1 MAGSPPNKDQASNL
15 SSMVKR
21 LLLPSVLLLGT
32 ATVVVA
38 DPTTPLTLQP
48 ASPQAPYNQ
57 ADPVVEAIPQWATLR
72 QSDTLPFDSYANFLM
87 AHPGWPGEAAMRRA
101 AERALAPDSISPI
114 RAIAFFDKFPPL
126 TNTGQARY
134 AEALASAG
142 RPREALDAARK
153 AWTSGSLMPT
163 DEALINGRFGSQ
175 FTPAD
180 QDERMDRLL
189 WAGKTSAAQRQID
202 LTSQA
207 KRALFQARL
216 ALRTNS
222 PDAQM
227 QADALPAVFQNDAGF
242 VADKAIWLRAASAD
256 AARAWLAQP
265 RQLTG
270 RPAEVERWFE
280 LLLSTAKAAQDAGDA
295 RAAYQIAQL
304 LDQSYAP
311 GTVVR
316 DRPLGERDDYTS
328 VAWLA
333 GWTSLYGGRAADA
346 VGMFERYAAAA
357 RSPQT
362 QAKGHYWAARAAQ
375 AAGRA
380 AEANRFYEEA
390 AEHPDQ
396 FYGQLAL
403 ERLGRSIPPPGTLG
417 STTPSPAER
426 VAFNQREI
434 VRAARILGQQ
444 GDWQNQSQFIRA
456 IAASVES
463 DADHA
468 LANELAQGIGR
479 PDLAV
484 MVGRSAR
491 LNGASD
497 YVRAGYPQ
505 VKVPQGQEAWSTII
519 HAIARQESQFDRE
532 AVSRAG
538 ARGLMQLMPGTAREA
553 AGKIGLSYDA
563 AALTTDIG
571 YNIQLGSSYFQRLL
585 AYNGGNYPLAI
596 AAYNAGQGNVN
607 KWIAANGDPRYPG
620 ADMIKWIEQI
630 PFTETRGYVQHVL
643 ENAVVYDT
651 LHPEKATMRG
661 PNLLSAYLGKSSK
674 G

>member
-1 MAGSPPNKDQASNL
+1 MAGSPSNKDRASNL

-21 LLLPSVLLLGT
+21 LLLPSALLLGT
-32 ATVVVA
+32 ATTVIA
-38 DPTTPLTLQP
+38 DPTAPLTLQP
-48 ASPQAPYNQ
+48 ASPQAPYNA
-57 ADPVVEAIPQWATLR
+57 ADPVLAAIPQWAALR
-72 QSDTLPFDSYANFLM
+72 QSDTLPFDSYASFM
-87 AHPGWPGEAAMRRA
+87 IAHPGWPGEAAMRRA

-114 RAIAFFDKFPPL
+114 RVIAFFDKFPPL

-142 RPREALDAARK
+142 RPREALEAARK
-153 AWTSGSLMPT
+153 AWTSGSLTPT

-202 LTSQA
+202 LTSPA
-207 KRALFQARL
+207 KRPLFQARL
-216 ALRTNS
+216 ALRTNA

-227 QADALPAVFQNDAGF
+227 LADGLPAVFQNDAGF
-242 VADKAIWLRAASAD
+242 VADKAIWLRAASTD

-270 RPAEVERWFE
+270 RPTEVERWFE
-280 LLLSTAKAAQDAGDA
+280 LLLSTAKTAQDAGDA
-295 RAAYQIAQL
+295 RAAYRIAQL

-328 VAWLA
+328 LAWLA
-333 GWTSLYGGRAADA
+333 GWTSLYGGRANEA
-346 VGMFERYAAAA
+346 VDMFERYASAA

-380 AEANRFYEEA
+380 AEADRFYAEA

-403 ERLGRSIPPPGTLG
+403 ERLGRPIPPPGTIG
-417 STTPSPAER
+417 STTPTPSER

-444 GDWQNQSQFIRA
+444 GDWQNQSLFIRA
-456 IAASVES
+456 IAASVET

-468 LANELAQGIGR
+468 LATELAQGIGR

-484 MVGRSAR
+484 MVGRNAR

-497 YVRAGYPQ
+497 YVRAGYPI

-519 HAIARQESQFDRE
+519 HAIARQESQFDR
-532 AVSRAG
+532 AAISRAG

-563 AALTTDIG
+563 NALTTDVG

-585 AYNGGNYPLAI
+585 AYNGGSYPLAI

-651 LHPEKATMRG
+651 LHPNEATMRG
-661 PNLLSAYLGKSSK
+661 PNLLSAYLGKSSR

>member
-1 MAGSPPNKDQASNL
+1 
-15 SSMVKR
+15 MVKR

-32 ATVVVA
+32 ATMVVA
-38 DPTTPLTLQP
+38 DPTTPLAMQP
-48 ASPQAPYNQ
+48 ASPQAPYD
-57 ADPVVEAIPQWATLR
+57 AGDPVVAAIPQWNALR
-72 QSDTLPFDSYANFLM
+72 QSDNLPFDSYASFLI

-101 AERALAPDSISPI
+101 AERALAPDSISPM
-114 RAIAFFDKFPPL
+114 RVIAFFDKFPPL

-142 RPREALDAARK
+142 RPGDAIAAARK
-153 AWTSGSLMPT
+153 AWTSGSLTPT
-163 DEALINGRFGSQ
+163 DEALILGRFGSQ

-202 LTSQA
+202 LTSPA

-216 ALRTNS
+216 ALRTNA
-222 PDAQM
+222 PGAQ
-227 QADALPAVFQNDAGF
+227 QLADALPAVDQNDAGF
-242 VADKAIWLRAASAD
+242 VADKAIWLRTASPD
-256 AARAWLAQP
+256 AARAWLARP

-280 LLLSTAKAAQDAGDA
+280 LLLSTARTAQSAGDA
-295 RAAYQIAQL
+295 RGAFQIAQL

-316 DRPLGERDDYTS
+316 DQPLGERDDYTS
-328 VAWLA
+328 IAWLA
-333 GWTSLYGGRAADA
+333 GWTALYGGRAADA
-346 VGMFERYAAAA
+346 VGMFERYASAA

-362 QAKGHYWAARAAQ
+362 QAKGHFWAARAAQ

-380 AEANRFYEEA
+380 GEANRFYEEA

-403 ERLGRSIPPPGTLG
+403 ERLGRPIPAPGTLG
-417 STTPSPAER
+417 ATTPSPSER
-426 VAFNQREI
+426 VAFNKREI
-434 VRAARILGQQ
+434 VRAARVLGQQ
-444 GDWQNQSQFIRA
+444 GDWQTQSQFIRA
-456 IAASVES
+456 IAASVET

-505 VKVPQGQEAWSTII
+505 VKLPEGQEAWSTII

-553 AGKIGLSYDA
+553 AAKIGLDYDA
-563 AALTTDIG
+563 SALTTDTG
-571 YNIQLGSSYFQRLL
+571 YNIQLGSSYFQRMLN
-585 AYNGGNYPLAI
+585 YNGGNYPLAI

-607 KWIAANGDPRYPG
+607 KWIAANGDPRLPG
-620 ADMIKWIEQI
+620 ADIVKWIEQI
-630 PFTETRGYVQHVL
+630 PFSETRGYVQHVL

-661 PNLLSAYLGKSSK
+661 PNLLSAYLGKGSR

>member
-1 MAGSPPNKDQASNL
+1 MVNSPPNKDQASNL

-21 LLLPSVLLLGT
+21 LLLPTALLLGT
-32 ATVVVA
+32 ASVVIA
-38 DPTTPLTLQP
+38 DPTAPLTMQP
-48 ASPQAPYNQ
+48 ASPQAPYN
-57 ADPVVEAIPQWATLR
+57 AGDPVVAAIPQWSTLR
-72 QSDTLPFDSYANFLM
+72 QSDNLPFDSYASFLI
-87 AHPGWPGEAAMRRA
+87 AHPGWPGEAAMRRS
-101 AERALAPDSISPI
+101 AERALAPDSISPT
-114 RAIAFFDKFPPL
+114 RVIAFFDKFPPL

-142 RPREALDAARK
+142 RPREALEAARK
-153 AWTSGSLMPT
+153 AWTSGSLTPT
-163 DEALINGRFGSQ
+163 DEALILGRFGSQ

-202 LTSQA
+202 LTSLA
-207 KRALFQARL
+207 RRPLFQARL
-216 ALRTNS
+216 ALRTNA
-222 PDAQM
+222 PDAQV
-227 QADALPAVFQNDAGF
+227 QADALPAASQNDAGF
-242 VADKAIWLRAASAD
+242 IADKAMWLRAASPD
-256 AARAWLAQP
+256 AARAWLARP

-280 LLLSTAKAAQDAGDA
+280 LLLSTAKTAADAGDA
-295 RAAYQIAQL
+295 RGAYQIAQL
-304 LDQSYAP
+304 LDQTYAP
-311 GTVVR
+311 GTVIR

-333 GWTSLYGGRAADA
+333 GWTALNGGRAADA
-346 VGMFERYAAAA
+346 VGMFERYAGAA

-375 AAGRA
+375 AAGKGD
-380 AEANRFYEEA
+380 EANRFYEQA
-390 AEHPDQ
+390 AVHPDQ

-403 ERLGRSIPPPGTLG
+403 ERLGRPIPAPGTLG
-417 STTPSPAER
+417 ATTPSSTER

-456 IAASVES
+456 IAASVETDS
-463 DADHA
+463 DHA

-505 VKVPQGQEAWSTII
+505 VRVPQGQEAWSTII

-553 AGKIGLSYDA
+553 AAKIGLDYDA
-563 AALTTDIG
+563 SALTTDIG

-585 AYNGGNYPLAI
+585 AYNGGSYPLAI

-620 ADMIKWIEQI
+620 ADMVKWIEQI
-630 PFTETRGYVQHVL
+630 PFAETRGYVQHVL

-661 PNLLSAYLGKSSK
+661 PALLSAYLGKSSR